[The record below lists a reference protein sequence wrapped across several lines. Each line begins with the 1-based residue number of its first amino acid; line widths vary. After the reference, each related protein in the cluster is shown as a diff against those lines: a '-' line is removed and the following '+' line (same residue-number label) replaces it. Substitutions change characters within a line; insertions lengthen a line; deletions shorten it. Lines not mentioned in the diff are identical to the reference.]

1 MMIKS
6 SLFNQL
12 ADKFKVPTIHKFY
25 NKLKDVKQ
33 IANKILST
41 PPFVPQ
47 HTSSIVSLSTKTLN
61 LPVLSLPKL
70 INIKSPI
77 KIITP
82 TFKQP
87 LKSFITKAT
96 VSKSIIQTNVFGVP
110 PDFLVPS
117 TLAGKQYISD
127 INELFRFFII
137 HDVGVFR
144 LQDITRGSIW
154 SFKFE
159 SCWKSSTH
167 GISFNQVLSAIIG
180 QNVSISPP
188 IKFALQNNEFTLGF
202 TNSYGDS
209 FLEQFNN
216 IISNAARQS
225 VYFTGQTL
233 TESTQQFWNLLKQI
247 PILGQM
253 LGAGGFLASH
263 AADTANLQQRL
274 SQFLQQHPA
283 LQQMLNAL
291 NRGNKVVLPKVWQV
305 SSFTNSYQLRT
316 TLYSL
321 TDDPDEIMQRVL
333 YPLAIL
339 LAISTPKAVN
349 AYFYEYPFV
358 IRCEIEGVRQFPAAV
373 ITDLRITLGGE
384 QSFYD
389 VDKRYLA
396 LNVDF
401 AIADVYD
408 VMVTAIESENLVVP
422 TTGKWFQYVK
432 KYLLP

>member
-1 MMIKS
+1 MRFVIPRIHSCFRRVRHIKREIES
-6 SLFNQL
+6 VFRTHTTEILNQ
-12 ADKFKVPTIHKFY
+12 T
-25 NKLKDVKQ
+25 
-33 IANKILST
+33 
-41 PPFVPQ
+41 
-47 HTSSIVSLSTKTLN
+47 TKTLK
-61 LPVLSLPKL
+61 LPVISLPKI

-77 KIITP
+77 KIIQP
-82 TFKQP
+82 TFKSP
-87 LKSFITKAT
+87 LKSFIRKTS
-96 VSKSIIQTNVFGVP
+96 VSKAVIQSNVFGVP
-110 PDFLVPS
+110 PDFLIPS

-127 INELFRFFII
+127 MNDLFRFFII

-144 LQDITRGSIW
+144 LQDVNRGSIW
-154 SFKFE
+154 SFRFE
-159 SCWKSSTH
+159 SCWKTSSSNS
-167 GISFNQVLSAIIG
+167 ISFNQVLSAIVG

-216 IISNAARQS
+216 IISSAARQS

-233 TESTQQFWNLLKQI
+233 TESAQQFWNLLKQI
-247 PILGQM
+247 PVLGQM
-253 LGAGGFLASH
+253 LGAGGFLAGQ
-263 AADTANLQQRL
+263 AANATNLQQRL

-291 NRGNKVVLPKVWQV
+291 NRGNKVILPKVWQG

-401 AIADVYD
+401 AVADVYD